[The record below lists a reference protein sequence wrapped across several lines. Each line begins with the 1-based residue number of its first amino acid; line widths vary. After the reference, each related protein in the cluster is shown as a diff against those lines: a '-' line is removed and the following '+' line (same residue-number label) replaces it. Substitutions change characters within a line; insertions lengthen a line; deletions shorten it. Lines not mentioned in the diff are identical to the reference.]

1 VSLGEVVYFRDFFFG
16 TTDYRFNTV
25 FKLGY
30 HAWLLLGLGSVCL
43 AFWTESQLTRPLR
56 ALWRAGVIALFALS
70 LAYPV
75 AAFYSRSHGFADPPS
90 LDGLRWLAR
99 RDPGDAKAIAWLRRQ
114 PGDPTVLETVGDDFD
129 FDGRGRISVY
139 TGLPTVIQWPGHE
152 LQWGNS
158 AGRRPND
165 VRTIY
170 ATKNRSLA
178 RRLLAR
184 YRVRYVVVG
193 PLERED
199 YPSAGL
205 AKFARLGQRVFAS
218 GGTTVF
224 QTG

>member
-1 VSLGEVVYFRDFFFG
+1 V
-16 TTDYRFNTV
+16 DYRFNTI
-25 FKLGY
+25 FKLGF
-30 HAWLLLGLGSVCL
+30 HAWLLLAVGSVCL
-43 AFWTESQLTRPLR
+43 ACWTEPLLSRPLR
-56 ALWRAGVIALFALS
+56 RLWQTGVAALVVLS

-75 AAFYSRSHGFADPPS
+75 AASYSRSGGFASGPS
-90 LDGLRWLAR
+90 LDGLHWLAR
-99 RDPGDAKAIAWLRRQ
+99 RDPGDVKAIAWLRRQ
-114 PGDPTVLETVGDDFD
+114 SGDPTILEAVGDDFD

-152 LQWGNS
+152 LQWGHD

-165 VRTIY
+165 VRRIY
-170 ATKNRSLA
+170 STTDAALA
-178 RRLLAR
+178 RRLLST

-193 PLERED
+193 PLERAD

-218 GGTTVF
+218 GGTAVF